1 MSDDLSERE
10 RRIRASNR
18 VRAENQS
25 EKQSEHRTK
34 HLPIFAPQPLDQAL
48 MLKQVKISVLMAVF
62 NTDFSYIKRAIDS
75 VLNQDFQ
82 DFELLIIDDGSTK
95 NNREALMQYV
105 EQHENKIIYIRHS
118 NRGQSASINR
128 GVLYS
133 MGEYITILD
142 SDDQY
147 KPNHLTECLKEVEN
161 VDLICSTT
169 ETIVDTAEDYYV
181 PDKNDQTKLIH
192 LDEVILFG
200 TLFGIKKV
208 FTSIDFR
215 NGFAADADFYEKAG
229 AQFRVKKVDL
239 RTYIYHRNMPNS
251 ICSTIKK
258 ANLVNC

>member
-1 MSDDLSERE
+1 MTDDRSSKLKKRKTNIQH
-10 RRIRASNR
+10 RKT
-18 VRAENQS
+18 EN
-25 EKQSEHRTK
+25 EHLTK

-82 DFELLIIDDGSTK
+82 DFELLIIDDGSTQ

-133 MGEYITILD
+133 MGDYITILD

-229 AQFRVKKVDL
+229 TQFRVKKADL

-251 ICSTIKK
+251 ICATIKK

>member
-1 MSDDLSERE
+1 
-10 RRIRASNR
+10 
-18 VRAENQS
+18 VVYF
-25 EKQSEHRTK
+25 K
-34 HLPIFAPQPLDQAL
+34 HLPIFAPQPLDQAF

-62 NTDFSYIKRAIDS
+62 NTDFAYIKRAIDS

-95 NNREALMQYV
+95 NNREALMSYV
-105 EQHENKIIYIRHS
+105 EQHEDKIIYIRHS
-118 NRGQSASINR
+118 NRGQSESINR

-147 KPNHLTECLKEVEN
+147 KPTHLTECLKEVEN

-169 ETIVDTAEDYYV
+169 ETIVDTVEDYYV

-229 AQFRVKKVDL
+229 LQFRVKKVDL

-258 ANLVNC
+258 ANVLNS